1 MTELERDI
9 KTAKKFASDVR
20 HKSGSIF
27 KRTLC
32 LTKDYAKA
40 ATNRCYCGVKRVVKI
55 TADAL
60 KDNENSE
67 GN

>member
-1 MTELERDI
+1 MTELERDF
-9 KTAKKFASDVR
+9 KTAKKFASDVG
-20 HKSGSIF
+20 HKSGRIF

-32 LTKDYAKA
+32 LTKDYVKA

-60 KDNENSE
+60 KDNENNE